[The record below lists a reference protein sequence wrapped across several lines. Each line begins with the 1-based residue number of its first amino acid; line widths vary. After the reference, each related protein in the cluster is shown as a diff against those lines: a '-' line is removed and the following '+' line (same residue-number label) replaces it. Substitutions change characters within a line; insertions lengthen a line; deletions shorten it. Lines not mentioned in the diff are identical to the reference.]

1 MVIRW
6 CGVALLLFCALSVPL
21 HVGVAERLSL
31 KRIFDKPYIAGSR
44 PSIASLSP
52 DGRHLLYH
60 WDADANGR
68 NRLWTIATAGGT
80 TKQVLDSAV
89 SSCVWSPDGK
99 LVAYTQEGDL
109 FMADPTFETITRL
122 TRTPAAESQITWSP
136 ASDAIA
142 VATNNI
148 LVFPTTHPGVY
159 QLTHNTSSDVSY
171 SILEFSPDGKR
182 VLFAEYNQ
190 EGLPEFVV
198 PRYSEKHVTAS
209 KTRRGFSK
217 VRLGI
222 APVDTGSILWLKT
235 DVERFVLGDASFS
248 PDGKRILFD
257 RFSIDRKHRAL
268 FVFEGDSMR
277 ARLVYTEY
285 DSAWIEGGILAAR
298 WAANGEFLLFTSES
312 DGWNHLYALAKDSTD
327 LRQVTG
333 GKWEI
338 QWFAIHPDGH
348 SIYITANKD
357 DHAQWQLYRL
367 NVSSGELEQ
376 ITERA
381 GTYESPV
388 MSKNGKTVVCS
399 YSDLGMPAELH
410 VIDGKTDRR
419 ITYSIPKE
427 FLSVEWVIPE
437 IIRFTARNDE
447 TIPALLYKPKALVPG
462 RQYPCVVFVHG
473 AGYLQ
478 NVYRGWSYYYREYM
492 FHTYLVNKGYVVFEI
507 DYRGSAGHG
516 RKFRTDVY
524 MHLGGLDLQDELDG
538 VEYLKRLG
546 YIDSTRIGMY
556 GGSYGGFL
564 SLMALLKS
572 PDTYAC
578 AAVLRAVTDWGNYYH
593 HNPWYTAARLGT
605 PEQNPEAYKKS
616 SPITFADSLTKPLLI
631 LHGMAD
637 DNVFFQDAVE
647 LVKKLQKSG
656 KTFEMMMYPTEAHS
670 FTEPESWY
678 DEYRRIDE
686 FFDRHLLSANR

>member
-6 CGVALLLFCALSVPL
+6 CGVTLLLFCALSVPL
-21 HVGVAERLSL
+21 HVGIAEQLPL

-44 PSIASLSP
+44 PGIASLSP

-99 LVAYTQEGDL
+99 LAAYTQEGDL
-109 FMADPTFETITRL
+109 FIADPTFEKITRL

-136 ASDAIA
+136 TSDAIA
-142 VATNNI
+142 VTTNNI
-148 LVFPTTHPGVY
+148 LVLPTTHPGMY

-171 SILEFSPDGKR
+171 SVLEFSPDGKR

-190 EGLPEFVV
+190 EGLPEFIV
-198 PRYSEKHVTAS
+198 PRYSEKHVTAP

-257 RFSIDRKHRAL
+257 RFSNDRKHRAL

-277 ARLVYTEY
+277 ARLVYTEH
-285 DSAWIEGGILAAR
+285 DSAWIEGGILATR
-298 WAANGEFLLFTSES
+298 WSANGEFLLFTSES
-312 DGWNHLYALAKDSTD
+312 DGWNHLYVLTNDSTD
-327 LRQVTG
+327 LRRVTG

-338 QWFAIHPDGH
+338 QWFAIHPDGR

-357 DHAQWQLYRL
+357 DHTQWQLYRL
-367 NVSSGELEQ
+367 NVSSGELER

-399 YSDLGMPAELH
+399 YSDLGMPAELY
-410 VIDGKTDRR
+410 VIEGKTDRR

-437 IIRFTARNDE
+437 IIRFAARDGE
-447 TIPALLYKPKALVPG
+447 TIPALLYKPKAPVPG

-478 NVYRGWSYYYREYM
+478 NVHRGWSYYYREYM

-507 DYRGSAGHG
+507 DYRGSAGYG

-564 SLMALLKS
+564 PLMALLKS

-578 AAVLRAVTDWGNYYH
+578 AAVLRAVTDWENYYH
-593 HNPWYTAARLGT
+593 HNPWYTTARLGT

-631 LHGMAD
+631 LHGMVD

-686 FFDRHLLSANR
+686 FFDRHLLSTNR